1 MQKTIGFSLI
11 ELMIVVVI
19 IGILTTVAIP
29 SYQLY
34 TTRAHFAEVIAATA
48 PYKTAIALDLQQG
61 MLATDLMINTNG
73 IPPAPPA
80 TKNLSDLTVE
90 NGVITATGTTQAG
103 QATIILTPNEDGTIW
118 TIGGTCLLAGL
129 CNFL

>member
-1 MQKTIGFSLI
+1 MQKPIGFSLI
-11 ELMIVVVI
+11 ELMIVIVI
-19 IGILTTVAIP
+19 IGILTTIAIP

-73 IPPAPPA
+73 IPPAPLP

-90 NGVITATGTTQAG
+90 NGIITATGTDQAG
-103 QATIILTPNEDGTIW
+103 KATIILTPNNDGTTWAIS
-118 TIGGTCLLAGL
+118 GTCIAAGL
-129 CNFL
+129 CNF